1 MYSKLTKRNFPW
13 MMFFLNIEL
22 HQSIVAFTAF
32 YSHDMSPNN
41 IQEYPEYIQSISRV
55 SQVSICSSIFQ
66 DIELNELQ
74 AFRADYMKF
83 RAGQAALGSGDPNGP
98 NGALGPWDLEIRVLK
113 YIEG

>member
-22 HQSIVAFTAF
+22 HQSIVAFTAL

-55 SQVSICSSIFQ
+55 YPEYLRLASAAASSRILSSMSFKLSVR
-66 DIELNELQ
+66 I
-74 AFRADYMKF
+74 
-83 RAGQAALGSGDPNGP
+83 
-98 NGALGPWDLEIRVLK
+98 I
-113 YIEG
+113 

>member
-55 SQVSICSSIFQ
+55 YPEYIQSISRVYPEYLRLASAAASSRILSSMSFKLSVR
-66 DIELNELQ
+66 I
-74 AFRADYMKF
+74 
-83 RAGQAALGSGDPNGP
+83 
-98 NGALGPWDLEIRVLK
+98 I
-113 YIEG
+113 